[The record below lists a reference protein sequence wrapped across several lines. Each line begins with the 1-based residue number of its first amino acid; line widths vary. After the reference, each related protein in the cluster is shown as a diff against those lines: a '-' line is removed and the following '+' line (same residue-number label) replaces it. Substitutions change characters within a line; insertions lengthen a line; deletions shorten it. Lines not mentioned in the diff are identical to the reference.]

1 MLNLKRIRVLKNI
14 SRYKLSKM
22 TGLGE
27 STLQNIENSK
37 EPNPTFKTM
46 CKIADA
52 LEISL
57 DDLRKEWRT
66 DARRFKY
73 SSAQRVIQ
81 K

>member
-57 DDLRKEWRT
+57 DDLRKE
-66 DARRFKY
+66 
-73 SSAQRVIQ
+73 
-81 K
+81 